1 MKLHEYVVVGLA
13 AALAFGLGAVGVE
26 AKGGKGPGAGRPAGV
41 TTAKPKG
48 GPKVTTMRGG
58 AKGQTQRAA
67 KAQGGPKVASAKKTT
82 ASQGS
87 SRKAASTTTGSAKTK
102 TTAKT
107 KTDKKTASSTASPL
121 DPPTVPTEPTPM
133 NKAQQKIA
141 SNANLRARLQSRLPV
156 GTDIMAAAA
165 GFRNLG
171 QFVAAVNV
179 SHNLGIS
186 FDALRTRMTG
196 DNPMSLGQA
205 IQQVKGLNPVVA
217 ETTAQNALAQAN
229 AELETTAV
237 ALDTTSSKGNGKRRH

>member
-1 MKLHEYVVVGLA
+1 MKIHSCTWVGLA
-13 AALAFGLGAVGVE
+13 ATLAFGLGAVGVE
-26 AKGGKGPGAGRPAGV
+26 AKGGKGPGGGRRASV
-41 TTAKPKG
+41 TAAKPKG
-48 GPKVTTMRGG
+48 GAKVTTVRAG

-82 ASQGS
+82 ASPGS
-87 SRKAASTTTGSAKTK
+87 TRKAARTTTGSAKT
-102 TTAKT
+102 
-107 KTDKKTASSTASPL
+107 ST
-121 DPPTVPTEPTPM
+121 PPTVPTEPTPM
-133 NKAQQKIA
+133 NKAQQKMA
-141 SNANLRARLQSRLPV
+141 SNANLRAKLQSRLPP

-186 FDALRTRMTG
+186 FDALRSRMTG
-196 DNPMSLGQA
+196 PDPMSLGQA

-229 AELETTAV
+229 AELETTTV
-237 ALDTTSSKGNGKRRH
+237 ALDTSSKGNAKRRH

>member
-1 MKLHEYVVVGLA
+1 MKLHTYAGVGLA

-26 AKGGKGPGAGRPAGV
+26 AKGGKGPGRPAGV
-41 TTAKPKG
+41 TAAKPKG
-48 GPKVTTMRGG
+48 GAKVTTVRGG

-67 KAQGGPKVASAKKTT
+67 RAQGGPKVAAAKKPT

-87 SRKAASTTTGSAKTK
+87 TRKAARTTTGGAKTK
-102 TTAKT
+102 TT
-107 KTDKKTASSTASPL
+107 KKTASSATTPPTT
-121 DPPTVPTEPTPM
+121 PPTVPTEPTPM
-133 NKAQQKIA
+133 NKAQQKMA
-141 SNANLRARLQSRLPV
+141 SNANLRAKLQSRLPP

-186 FDALRTRMTG
+186 FDALRSRMTG
-196 DNPMSLGQA
+196 PDPMSLGQA

-217 ETTAQNALAQAN
+217 ESTAQNALAQAN
-229 AELETTAV
+229 AELETTSV